1 MYQHSP
7 PYPRILFASLEIAL
21 SALLVLSFHLPAG
34 SNIDIICSYVYNTNG
49 RTGPVAVHGSGDL
62 LHASMNI
69 NGKESLWI
77 DRGWRAADT
86 DKEHAGGHMSDVK
99 LLGTSS
105 GTTGTTTT
113 SAIGG
118 CGGGAASGSGSA
130 GSGST
135 GSSIMPPHGNYNDA
149 GTDYAEVDTRNFSSF
164 YNPCKQVRFVA
175 RRIFLFCEGV
185 NIEKIFFIVQKTIT
199 HHSHRKIQRHT
210 LRLCC

>member
-1 MYQHSP
+1 MGVKDWTTGGDDGDNGRMRYTNTT
-7 PYPRILFASLEIAL
+7 PYPRILEIAL

-34 SNIDIICSYVYNTNG
+34 SNIDIIWSSVYNTNG

-113 SAIGG
+113 SAG
-118 CGGGAASGSGSA
+118 GGGAASGSGSA

-164 YNPCKQVRFVA
+164 YNPCKQVCFVA
-175 RRIFLFCEGV
+175 RRTFLFCEY
-185 NIEKIFFIVQKTIT
+185 
-199 HHSHRKIQRHT
+199 
-210 LRLCC
+210 